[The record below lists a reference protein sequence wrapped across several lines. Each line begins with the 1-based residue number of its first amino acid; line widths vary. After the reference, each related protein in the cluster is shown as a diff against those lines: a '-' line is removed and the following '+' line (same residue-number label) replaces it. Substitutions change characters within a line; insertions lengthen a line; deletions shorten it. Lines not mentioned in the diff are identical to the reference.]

1 MDRTDL
7 ALEGVRGA
15 PTAPR
20 WLGPF
25 SRAGRGPLARLGA
38 YPCGRSPT
46 GAAGRSPSSARCSMT
61 ATASWPRSRADD
73 FIVSDRLVSLMMCQV
88 SENKEYAA
96 VFEEL
101 IDPEGS
107 ELYLKP
113 ADEYVE
119 PGLPLSFYTLIEAA
133 RRRRDRGRLPR
144 KGGGRRPAEIL
155 RRASEP
161 GQVPADNDGRRR
173 QDHRAGRVLAPTRSQ
188 DVTDTQR
195 AVDGPNWRRTSV
207 DA

>member
-1 MDRTDL
+1 MREIADRSGRAFSIVSEMLDDRNCEL
-7 ALEGVRGA
+7 AEIA
-15 PTAPR
+15 
-20 WLGPF
+20 
-25 SRAGRGPLARLGA
+25 
-38 YPCGRSPT
+38 
-46 GAAGRSPSSARCSMT
+46 
-61 ATASWPRSRADD
+61 RADD
-73 FIVSDRLVSLMMCQV
+73 FIVSDRLVNLMMCQV

-113 ADEYVE
+113 ADEYVK
-119 PGLPLSFYTLIEAA
+119 PGLPLSFYTLVEAA

-173 QDHRAGRVLAPTRSQ
+173 QDHRAGRVLSSSDTVTGRHRHTEGGRWSQLAKNLGGGVSPETPSRLGRAFAPC
-188 DVTDTQR
+188 
-195 AVDGPNWRRTSV
+195 
-207 DA
+207 